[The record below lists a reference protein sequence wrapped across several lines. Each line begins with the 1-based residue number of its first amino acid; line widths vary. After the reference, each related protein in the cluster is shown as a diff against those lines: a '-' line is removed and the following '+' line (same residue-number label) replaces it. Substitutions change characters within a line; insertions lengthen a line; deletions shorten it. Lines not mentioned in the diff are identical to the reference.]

1 MRLKNVDNLLLVLYN
16 LRDNPK
22 YTAAQ
27 RSAIIDCIN
36 AIKDA
41 PEELGY
47 YNVAKEA
54 EFLTKQVNHGGL
66 L

>member
-1 MRLKNVDNLLLVLYN
+1 MRLKDVDNLLLVLYN

-22 YTAAQ
+22 YTAMQ

-36 AIKDA
+36 AIKDV
-41 PEELGY
+41 PEEFGY
-47 YNVAKEA
+47 HNVAKEA

-66 L
+66 V